1 MRTTTAGKLAGIW
14 SLKLQIG
21 LLSSSAQRSAT
32 QLVAK
37 LSELGADELIEI
49 DAAEHRRPLARF
61 IRGPRARFLR
71 SWGSSSALTFRA

>member
-1 MRTTTAGKLAGIW
+1 MSTTTAGKLAGIW
-14 SLKLQIG
+14 SLRLQMG

-61 IRGPRARFLR
+61 IRASTGEVLAELGFE
-71 SWGSSSALTFRA
+71 